1 MKNTKT
7 QCHSEAKPK
16 NLMRSFATLR
26 MTTVLTATLS
36 LTACGAAERLADV
49 GKPPALS
56 TIENPTTQAD
66 YRAVSMPMPAPQT
79 EHREKNSLWA
89 SNRQAFFEDQRA
101 DDVGDILTVT
111 LDIKDKAEL
120 DNETERTRE
129 ADENAGLS
137 SFLGYE
143 TDLAQVLPEEVN
155 NNALVGGESSSNHKG
170 SGKIDRQEKIKMKL
184 AATIMQLLPN
194 GNMVIQGRQ
203 EVRVNFEKRVLEFA
217 GVIRPQDISID
228 NTISYDKVAEA
239 RVSYGGKGQI
249 TDVQQPRYGQQ
260 VYDVLFPF

>member
-1 MKNTKT
+1 MNGKTKILLNI
-7 QCHSEAKPK
+7 CVGLLAS
-16 NLMRSFATLR
+16 S
-26 MTTVLTATLS
+26 S
-36 LTACGAAERLADV
+36 LAACGAGERLADV
-49 GKPPALS
+49 GKPPAMS
-56 TIENPTTQAD
+56 PIENPQTQSD
-66 YRAVSMPMPAPQT
+66 YRAVSMPMPAPQLVT
-79 EHREKNSLWA
+79 KQKNSLWA
-89 SNRQAFFEDQRA
+89 SDRQAFFEDQRA

-129 ADENAGLS
+129 ADEGAGLNAL
-137 SFLGYE
+137 LGYE
-143 TDLAQVLPEEVN
+143 ADLAQVLPETVN
-155 NNALVGGESSSNHKG
+155 NAALVGANSESNHKG
-170 SGKIDRQEKIKMKL
+170 SGSIDREEKIQMKL
-184 AATIMQLLPN
+184 AATIMQVLPN

-203 EVRVNFEKRVLEFA
+203 EVRVNFEKRILEFA
-217 GVIRPQDISID
+217 GVIRPQDITID